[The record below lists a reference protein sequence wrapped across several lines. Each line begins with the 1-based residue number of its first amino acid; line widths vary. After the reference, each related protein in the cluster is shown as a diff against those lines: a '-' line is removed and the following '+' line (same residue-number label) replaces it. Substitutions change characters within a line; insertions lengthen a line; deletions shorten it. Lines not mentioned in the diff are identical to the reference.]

1 MNKTQEASIVARTMF
16 TGQVRQLLYFWAIA
30 IPIFVG
36 IGVGIAMSGHLD
48 QSTWEKAELG
58 CAKYY
63 PFVMGIMITP
73 IMLPLFVAHGVTR
86 RSFSLG
92 AAAFLVLYS
101 GVFALIVTAGYGIEY
116 IFYSANHLPIKL
128 VAPHMFSSTA
138 QLPLVFVEA
147 SLVLMAHMTSGLLI
161 GSGFYRLGWWFGLL
175 FLIPALLP
183 ALAADALLFTGWEG
197 AAVHALGVGHPPTPV
212 AVPIVI
218 ALIAAGMAANLPLV
232 RSVAIGRSSAGRY
245 QMGRA

>member
-1 MNKTQEASIVARTMF
+1 MNKSHGARIVARAMF
-16 TGQVRQLLYFWAIA
+16 TGQVRYLLFFWAIA

-36 IGVGIAMSGHLD
+36 IGVGMAMSGHLD
-48 QSTWEKAELG
+48 QSTWETAELG
-58 CAKYY
+58 GAKYF
-63 PFVMGIMITP
+63 PFVVGIMITP
-73 IMLPLFVAHGVTR
+73 TMLPLFVAHGVTR

-92 AAAFLVLYS
+92 AAAFLALYS

-116 IFYSANHLPIKL
+116 VFYSAYHLPIKL

-138 QLPLVFVEA
+138 QLPLVLAEA
-147 SLVLMAHMTSGLLI
+147 LLVLMAHMTSGLLI

-175 FLIPALLP
+175 FLIPAILP
-183 ALAADALLFTGWEG
+183 ALAADVLLFTGWEG
-197 AAVHALGVGHPPTPV
+197 AALHALGIGHPPNPV
-212 AVPIVI
+212 AVPIVV